1 MAGYGD
7 DAGFAAW
14 MAENGYV
21 LPGDAPSPAILRNR
35 GSQYIDA
42 VYGSRFVG
50 RVADY
55 DQERAWPRTGAIVNG
70 ARLPSDAVPKAVIF
84 ASYFAALEE
93 ANNPGSLQVTGSS
106 ASMVKREK
114 VGPLEVE
121 YQSVANDGTAV
132 GITPL
137 ISIVDGMLAPFLCDD
152 TLMGLGIWS
161 VG

>member
-7 DAGFAAW
+7 DTGFAAW
-14 MAENGYV
+14 LAENGYA
-21 LPGDAPSPAILRNR
+21 LPVDAPSPAVLRNR

-42 VYGSRFVG
+42 VYGSRFSG
-50 RVADY
+50 RVADF
-55 DQERAWPRTGAIVNG
+55 DQERAWPRTGAVANG
-70 ARLPSDAVPKAVIF
+70 AAIPADTVPKAVIF
-84 ASYFAALEE
+84 ASYFAAMEE

-121 YQSVANDGTAV
+121 YQGAASDGTAS

-152 TLMGLGIWS
+152 SLSCLGIWS